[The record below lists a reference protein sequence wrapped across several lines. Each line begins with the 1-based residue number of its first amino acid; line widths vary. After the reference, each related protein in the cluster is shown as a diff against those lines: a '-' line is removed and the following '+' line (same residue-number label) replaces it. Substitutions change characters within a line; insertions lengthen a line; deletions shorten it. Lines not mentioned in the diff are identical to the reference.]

1 MANLITEKQKKVVFE
16 EYLIRLWAVVLSL
29 VCLAGIFLLAYMIP
43 YYFSLLRN
51 DLIISEQL
59 KSVISTENKEN
70 VGESVGRVANRLND
84 QMKAVEVYLSK
95 PLSPSLSF
103 AKVLENK
110 SPNVSVNRLGFKML
124 NSKEV
129 QIFVSGVAQNRQALV
144 GFISDL
150 KSKGGFASVESPVS
164 DFAKDSNIS
173 FTVTIKTSI

>member
-1 MANLITEKQKKVVFE
+1 MANLITEKLKKVVYE
-16 EYLIRLWAVVLSL
+16 EYLTRMWAVVISL

-51 DLIISEQL
+51 DVIISEQL

-84 QMKAVEVYLSK
+84 QMKAVEVYLDK

-110 SPNVSVNRLGFKML
+110 SPNVSVSRLGFKTL
-124 NSKEV
+124 SPKEV